1 MKQRNTLLKITI
13 CVLLLITGIVTIE
26 ISASLKNGDKRV
38 KTFGREIHIAV
49 SNEEAK
55 QGVGIL
61 NEIEEKDQ
69 GILKFMNLK
78 KVSYLGLGD
87 NLSHKE
93 VFDMTTLVTVLAIW
107 FLLFTASLLIAKK
120 NQLYVKE
127 GSNEPD

>member
-1 MKQRNTLLKITI
+1 
-13 CVLLLITGIVTIE
+13 LLITGIVTIE

-61 NEIEEKDQ
+61 NEIEEKGQDMLR
-69 GILKFMNLK
+69 IMNPEK
-78 KVSYLGLGD
+78 GSYLSLGD
-87 NLSHKE
+87 SLSHKE
-93 VFDMTTLVTVLAIW
+93 VFDMNTFLMVLVIW
-107 FLLFTASLLIAKK
+107 LFLFTASLLIAKK
-120 NQLYVKE
+120 NQLYVNE